1 MLKRLTWEQVRELL
15 RRLEERGYT
24 VLHPSKNEFGDW
36 MPREGIPDRWP
47 EDFPNYLFP
56 VLREIVLPSP
66 EPVFR
71 IEDYSPVFHSYG
83 KIAFF
88 GARPCD
94 ATALAYT
101 DAFYLERLFRDK
113 HYEKRRRD
121 LFVITVACT
130 KPCENSFCRTMDAG
144 PFARKGFDIQ
154 LYPVNGHWYAEA
166 GSDAGKELLSDYP
179 DADAG
184 ELEGWKS
191 EVLERFPVFDRNKLR
206 YPIPPSVRGFLSDRC
221 FACGGC
227 IWLCPTCT
235 CYNERTPAGMNV
247 VVREQ
252 DACLLSGYHRLAKG
266 ASLRPTMNDMMGFR
280 YECKLGIGSCT
291 GCGRCSTTCIGYAAM
306 EAYLE
311 KVVGG
316 EGA

>member
-1 MLKRLTWEQVRELL
+1 MLKRLTWEQVRDVL
-15 RRLEERGYT
+15 RNLEGMGYT
-24 VLHPSKNEFGDW
+24 VLHPAKNEFGDW
-36 MPREGIPDRWP
+36 IPRQGIPERWP

-56 VLREIVLPSP
+56 FLREIVLPST
-66 EPVFR
+66 EPVFDTA
-71 IEDYSPVFHSYG
+71 DYRPIFHTYG

-113 HYEKRRRD
+113 HYEKRRKD
-121 LFVITVACT
+121 LFVISVACT
-130 KPCENSFCRTMDAG
+130 RPCENSFCRTMGAG
-144 PFARKGFDIQ
+144 PFAGKGFDIQ
-154 LYPVNGHWYAEA
+154 LYPVEGLWYAEA
-166 GSDAGKELLSDYP
+166 GSDAARELLRDYP

-184 ELEGWKS
+184 RLEEWRKK
-191 EVLERFPVFDRNKLR
+191 VLERFPLYDRTKLR
-206 YPIPPSVRGFLSDRC
+206 YPVPSPVRDFLSDRC
-221 FACGGC
+221 FSCGGC

-235 CYNERTPAGMNV
+235 CYNERQPAGLNV

-266 ASLRPTMNDMMGFR
+266 ASLRPTMKEMMGFR
-280 YECKLGIGSCT
+280 YECKLGIGFCT

-306 EAYLE
+306 DAYLE
-311 KVVGG
+311 KTLGG
-316 EGA
+316 E